1 MSVEKWDPI
10 AVKKMAMDELMAN
23 AELTGVF
30 IESEARRRLDAITAP
45 DTSRD
50 KNYRHYLSKYLLTH
64 TVTVEKDAVVIDV
77 GMKVGPRGTGASHH
91 GFYIEIGSE
100 SAAAHPY
107 LRPAVFDNANEIVGL
122 LAGK

>member
-1 MSVEKWDPI
+1 MSIVKWDPV

-30 IESEARRRLDAITAP
+30 LESEARRRLDAITDP
-45 DTSRD
+45 DTPRD
-50 KNYRHYLSKYLLTH
+50 KNYRYYLSKYLLTH
-64 TVTVEKDAVVIDV
+64 TVTKESNAIVIDV
-77 GMKVGPRGTGASHH
+77 GMKVGPRGSGASHH

-107 LRPAVFDNANEIVGL
+107 LRPAVFDNADEIVGL
-122 LAGK
+122 LAGE